1 MPHIQAI
8 GFYMVQQWYAVENLV
23 ASTISDTRIDLA
35 WSIIQAGMTGITIEY
50 STDGVTYSYLDF
62 VGGSEVTYSAT
73 GLTTNTQYW
82 FRARGVKSGTYSE
95 YCTPADDWTAMKF
108 VVDSFGTGAGR
119 AGCSFKIITEA
130 IRVTIDGN
138 GLFWTNNTGG
148 TSSTTWNIAVGS
160 STRYVSVSS
169 GSATILIFHKN
180 NVTEWGIGYS
190 GGRASLGWNASA
202 ANSPR
207 ITLTTSGIVRSLQH
221 IALGIYG
228 ASGGVVTG
236 TWASLP
242 TGLISFYING
252 GSVNITGAPADLPQ
266 NLEVFTLISGGALIG
281 DCVGLPSS
289 LKSLYLNSSSSNVS
303 GNVSDLPT
311 SLEYVSISAGTTIT
325 GNVSGV
331 PQNGL
336 LWYFYVVG
344 SNTISG
350 DVAGLDYSGCV
361 LEYVGIHGSN
371 TISGDV
377 AGIPECIENISI
389 GGNNTITGDVAG
401 IPNVSLISI
410 TITGRNTIYG
420 DIADI
425 PPIATVSIDG
435 DNVISGD
442 IGEVTIGIKQLTIQ
456 GDNTITGDVAG
467 LDDSGCVL
475 TRLTI
480 DGVNTMY
487 GDIGT
492 FPTSLTYIAI
502 SGLHTLSGDV
512 NDLHEGLQYFII
524 SGNGASTIS
533 GDIGL
538 LPSTLLYLSVS
549 SANTIY
555 GDITDVP
562 AALTTLSVYGS
573 NTISGDITNWPTTLT
588 QVYIIGSNTITGPLS
603 GLTAC
608 TGLSRFQIYGA
619 NTIYGDLNDLPSNV
633 RSLII
638 EGSNA
643 ISDYTSPSGGKTWP
657 TDPIFF
663 SILPAS
669 GGGLS
674 STEVDDLII
683 DLAASIT
690 ATRNMNINLRGN
702 NAART
707 SASDAA
713 VATLAAKNRT
723 VLTNP

>member
-236 TWASLP
+236 TWASLH

-311 SLEYVSISAGTTIT
+311 SLEYVNIPVGTTIT
-325 GNVSGV
+325 GDVSEV
-331 PQNGL
+331 PQTGILYYLSISGSNTLSGDIGGL
-336 LWYFYVVG
+336 YYSNCILEFLSISG

-350 DVAGLDYSGCV
+350 NISGISDMDT
-361 LEYVGIHGSN
+361 LEYINISGNN
-371 TISGDV
+371 TLSGDV
-377 AGIPECIENISI
+377 SGFPQNGVLYSITI
-389 GGNNTITGDVAG
+389 GGNNTITGDIAG
-401 IPNVSLISI
+401 LNYSGCALTTLYLMGDNTISGMVSDIPSTVTYSY
-410 TITGRNTIYG
+410 ITGNNVISGDIADVAQTGVIQIAGDNTISG

-425 PPIATVSIDG
+425 PNDTFTTFNITGENTLTGDVGNLPNLKLTSFTVIGNNTLYGNFEDIPVNITHIDIRG
-435 DNVISGD
+435 GSGNISGD
-442 IGEVTIGIKQLTIQ
+442 I
-456 GDNTITGDVAG
+456 N
-467 LDDSGCVL
+467 
-475 TRLTI
+475 
-480 DGVNTMY
+480 N
-487 GDIGT
+487 
-492 FPTSLTYIAI
+492 
-502 SGLHTLSGDV
+502 
-512 NDLHEGLQYFII
+512 
-524 SGNGASTIS
+524 
-533 GDIGL
+533 
-538 LPSTLLYLSVS
+538 LPSDSAIATILL
-549 SANTIY
+549 
-555 GDITDVP
+555 DH
-562 AALTTLSVYGS
+562 
-573 NTISGDITNWPTTLT
+573 TTLT
-588 QVYIIGSNTITGPLS
+588 GDIANFPDTLGYISIS
-603 GLTAC
+603 
-608 TGLSRFQIYGA
+608 GA
-619 NTIYGDLNDLPSNV
+619 NTLYGDLADVPSSMYRFNLLGNNTV
-633 RSLII
+633 
-638 EGSNA
+638 
-643 ISDYTSPSGGKTWP
+643 SDYTPPSGGKTWMNLA
-657 TDPIFF
+657 TTNKDFNF
-663 SILPAS
+663 QPAS

-683 DLAASIT
+683 DLDASASGTYTRIIYIT
-690 ATRNMNINLRGN
+690 GN
-702 NAART
+702 NDPRT

-713 VATLAAKNRT
+713 VASLLSKGIT
-723 VLTNP
+723 VVTNP